1 MTSLHQTTSGMI
13 SARAGRGRT
22 GCAGK
27 RLLSQPTPMIVPGAV
42 FVHGI
47 SAHRAVLS
55 REQWRSQGVMKGNA
69 VNVVVKGDAWIIL
82 GGLKY
87 RLRTGDAVFMI
98 NDTAYERDL
107 TSSTESIDVMWMYF
121 DAHFSTHLSLF
132 KLYPPPAGLTGGAA
146 RTIRRLTG
154 SAIRQ
159 WRSTDPAREI
169 RLGSLSLEMLATAYR
184 APRNEVLRPQ
194 VICPRPA
201 ACPPDNLAPVRR
213 SIEFIGGHFSE
224 PLTFRQV
231 LAQTAFSSGYF
242 CRLFHR
248 LTGLSP
254 MQYLEHVR
262 IQESQRLLL
271 NTAATIRA
279 VAARVGFPDP
289 YHYSR
294 VFRRVL
300 GMSPA
305 HFRKRGSRG

>member
-1 MTSLHQTTSGMI
+1 
-13 SARAGRGRT
+13 
-22 GCAGK
+22 
-27 RLLSQPTPMIVPGAV
+27 MIVPGAV

-55 REQWRSQGVMKGNA
+55 REQWRSQGMMKGNT
-69 VNVVVKGDAWIIL
+69 VNVVAKGDSWIIL
-82 GGLKY
+82 GGMKY
-87 RLRTGDAVFMI
+87 RLRTGDALFMI
-98 NDTAYERDL
+98 NDTVYERDFA
-107 TSSTESIDVMWMYF
+107 SSTESIDVMWMYF

-132 KLYPPPAGLTGGAA
+132 KLYPPPACLTGGAA
-146 RTIRRLTG
+146 RTIRRLIG
-154 SAIRQ
+154 SAIRE
-159 WRSTDPAREI
+159 WRSTDTAREI
-169 RLGSLSLEMLATAYR
+169 RLGSLSLEVLATAYR

-194 VICPRPA
+194 LISPRQA

-213 SIEFIGGHFSE
+213 AIEFIGSHFSE
-224 PLTFRQV
+224 PLTFGQV
-231 LAQTAFSSGYF
+231 LAQTAYSSGYF

-271 NTAATIRA
+271 NTAASIRA
-279 VAARVGFPDP
+279 VAEQVGFPDP

-294 VFRRVL
+294 VFRRVQ

-305 HFRKRGSRG
+305 LFRKRIASG

>member
-1 MTSLHQTTSGMI
+1 MM
-13 SARAGRGRT
+13 
-22 GCAGK
+22 
-27 RLLSQPTPMIVPGAV
+27 VPGAV

-55 REQWRSQGVMKGNA
+55 REQWRSQGMMKGNA
-69 VNVVVKGDAWIIL
+69 VTVVAKGEAWITL
-82 GGLKY
+82 SGRKY
-87 RLRTGDAVFMI
+87 RLRTGDALFMT
-98 NDTAYERDL
+98 NDTVYERDL
-107 TSSTESIDVMWMYF
+107 ARITESIDVMWMFF

-132 KLYPPPAGLTGGAA
+132 KLYPPPDCLTGGAA
-146 RTIRRLTG
+146 RTIRRLIG
-154 SAIRQ
+154 GAMRE
-159 WRSTDPAREI
+159 WRSADPAREI
-169 RLGSLSLEMLATAYR
+169 RLGSLSLEVLATAYR
-184 APRNEVLRPQ
+184 APCNEVLRPQ
-194 VICPRPA
+194 VISSRPA

-213 SIEFIGGHFSE
+213 AIDFIGGHFSE
-224 PLTFRQV
+224 PLTFGQV

-262 IQESQRLLL
+262 IQESRRLLL

-279 VAARVGFPDP
+279 VAEQVGFPDP

-294 VFRRVL
+294 VFRRVQ

-305 HFRKRGSRG
+305 HFRQRITRG